1 MNTENNMIIGKSKP
15 DPAGA
20 VAALSASDP
29 GLPACFYAGTGKI
42 ARLPVAIRQQL
53 NCRLLNGEEGRQLAA
68 WLNGLPEVQAMLAA
82 HFDGQPIG
90 EMSVSRWKHG
100 GFQAWCEQQMALA
113 SVATVFE
120 HSNDLQQAARNGLTD
135 RMNMVL
141 TARLAREL
149 QKLDSISDGTEK
161 TKVCRELIGT
171 LSLLKRGEAQDERL
185 RLEREKLAFRRQAR
199 EEEVW
204 KWTKRER
211 IQTSS
216 REPSAATDAQ
226 GQEVQQITEAKAE
239 HTKSIRRTLGS
250 PAESAPDEIGANAC

>member
-1 MNTENNMIIGKSKP
+1 METENNMIIGKEKP

-20 VAALSASDP
+20 VAALSTSDP
-29 GLPACFYAGTGKI
+29 GLPACFYAGTGKV
-42 ARLPVAIRQQL
+42 ARLPAAIRHEL
-53 NCRLLNGEEGRQLAA
+53 NLRLVNGEEGRQLVA

-82 HFDGQPIG
+82 HFQGQPIE
-90 EMSVSRWKHG
+90 EMNLSRWKHG
-100 GFQAWCEQQMALA
+100 GFMAWCEQQMALA

-120 HSNDLQQAARNGLTD
+120 HSNDLQQAAKNGLTD

-141 TARLAREL
+141 TARLAREI
-149 QKLDSISDGTEK
+149 QSLDSMSEGDDK
-161 TKVCRELIGT
+161 TKACRELIGT
-171 LSLLKRGEAQDERL
+171 LALLKRGEAQDERL

-216 REPSAATDAQ
+216 R
-226 GQEVQQITEAKAE
+226 
-239 HTKSIRRTLGS
+239 
-250 PAESAPDEIGANAC
+250 